1 MKSTLVLIFFFALF
15 TKSYS
20 VEITGNI
27 KDTDT
32 GKPVEYAAVYINGT
46 TIGTISNTE
55 GYFSLN
61 YEFDNCQLVV
71 NHLSY
76 NLVVVNIAPGHSSNL
91 IINLEPKNIEISQIN
106 VQSENLRSKN
116 LTYFKKVFLGNNFW
130 GENAEILNDSVLVFR
145 SEYFGDDAPRKELIN
160 KIKYFEVKAMAP
172 LQIDLPRLGY
182 LLQYDMVRFVEA
194 YDPQYGMTI
203 INNLGYIYF
212 KSYDHVSRLKEMR
225 FRRNRYKVYYHSI
238 MHFVRSL
245 YDNKLAENGYDVFT
259 YSKNDSVETITQF
272 SLDTCDCISYKNDE
286 ASITGMKGRKIL
298 IHYYTNN
305 FKPTNL
311 SKYNDDAS
319 WRILTGLKPASYSL
333 LYVGKDTCVIRKDG
347 TLPGGGELIFNGD
360 IAKKR
365 YGAILPSDFEP

>member
-1 MKSTLVLIFFFALF
+1 MKSTLVLIFLFAVF
-15 TKSYS
+15 ARSYS

-27 KDTDT
+27 MDADT

-46 TIGTISNTE
+46 TIGTISSTD

-61 YEFDNCQLVV
+61 YEIDNCQLVI

-76 NLVVVNIAPGHSSNL
+76 KLVVLDITPEYSRNL
-91 IINLEPKNIEISQIN
+91 KINLEPKNIEISQIN

-116 LTYFKKVFLGNNFW
+116 MTYFKKIFLGNNFW

-145 SEYFGDDAPRKELIN
+145 SEYFGDDAPKKELIN
-160 KIKYFEVKAMAP
+160 KIKSFEVKATAP

-182 LLQYDMVRFVEA
+182 LLQYDMVKFVEA
-194 YDPQYGMTI
+194 YDPQLGMNV
-203 INNLGYIYF
+203 INNAGYTYF
-212 KSYDHVSRLKEMR
+212 KAYDQVSRLQEMR

-238 MHFVRSL
+238 MHFMRSL
-245 YDNKLAENGYDVFT
+245 YENKLAENGYDVFT
-259 YSKNDSVETITQF
+259 YSKNDSVKTMDQF
-272 SLDTCDCISYKNDE
+272 SLDSCGCITYENDE
-286 ASITGMKGRKIL
+286 AYITGMKGREMI
-298 IHYYTNN
+298 IYYYTNN
-305 FKPTNL
+305 FKPINL
-311 SKYNDDAS
+311 SKFNDDAS
-319 WRILTGLKPASYSL
+319 WRILTGLRPESYSL

-365 YGAILPSDFEP
+365 YGAYLPSDFEP